1 MDKPAGEGT
10 PRLWLKIALDGAE
23 GGQGQI
29 GPGKIA
35 LLNHIRQEC
44 SISAA
49 ARAMGMSYRR
59 AWLLVEELNTLFG
72 RPVVK
77 TYVGGRSFGG
87 AELTELGQQ
96 VINCFSE
103 IERRASEAA
112 RQELETLA
120 SKISSAAQG
129 TGQGGRRF

>member
-1 MDKPAGEGT
+1 MEKPAGEPR
-10 PRLWLKIALDGAE
+10 PRLWVKVALEDAS

-35 LLNHIRQEC
+35 LLRHIRQHR

-49 ARAMGMSYRR
+49 AREMGMSYRR
-59 AWLLVEELNTLFG
+59 AWVLVEELNCLFG
-72 RPVVK
+72 RPVLK

-96 VINCFSE
+96 VIDCFSE
-103 IERRASEAA
+103 IERRAGEAA
-112 RQELETLA
+112 RQELEALA
-120 SKISSAAQG
+120 SKVSSAA
-129 TGQGGRRF
+129 